1 MSCPA
6 AWPAWL
12 WSDPAARRL
21 FAMGVDD
28 PDHVAAVCESAA
40 IQEYDG
46 NCRRIVAEAH
56 ASGGALMPQAES
68 S

>member
-1 MSCPA
+1 MKPDGCPD
-6 AWPAWL
+6 WL

-21 FAMGVDD
+21 FALGVED

-40 IQEYDG
+40 IIEYDG

-56 ASGGALMPQAES
+56 ASGGALMPVAES